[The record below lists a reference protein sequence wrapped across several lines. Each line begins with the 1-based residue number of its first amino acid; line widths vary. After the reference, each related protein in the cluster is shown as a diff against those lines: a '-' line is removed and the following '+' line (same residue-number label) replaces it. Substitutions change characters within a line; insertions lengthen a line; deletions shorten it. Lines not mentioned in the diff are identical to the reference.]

1 MVNTA
6 VGSLSAKLILKA
18 NEMPGMMWQR
28 HFFQLKMHCHKGVIL
43 DSGKLIHVVEGEQV
57 GYNQVRDQLI

>member
-18 NEMPGMMWQR
+18 NEIPGMAVFR
-28 HFFQLKMHCHKGVIL
+28 HFFQLKMRCLKGVIL

>member
-18 NEMPGMMWQR
+18 NEIPGMAWNR
-28 HFFQLKMHCHKGVIL
+28 HFFQLKMQCLKGVIL